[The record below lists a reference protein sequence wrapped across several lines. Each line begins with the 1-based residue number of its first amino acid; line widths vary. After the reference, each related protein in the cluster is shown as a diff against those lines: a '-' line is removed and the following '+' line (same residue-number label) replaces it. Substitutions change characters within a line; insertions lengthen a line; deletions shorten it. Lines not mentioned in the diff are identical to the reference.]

1 MVKSAPLVLTVTGA
15 EVVVPAVM
23 YSNVRGGVE
32 RGDAGDHQYLALTQC
47 VGTPALLV
55 NVSPL
60 KLLKVASPSV
70 HEKPEVA

>member
-1 MVKSAPLVLTVTGA
+1 MVKSAPLVFTVTGA
-15 EVVVPAVM
+15 EVVVAAVM
-23 YSNVRGGVE
+23 YSNVRVGSSVE
-32 RGDAGDHQYLALTQC
+32 MPGITNICASLS

-70 HEKPEVA
+70 HEKPEAA